1 MHLDPWTFA
10 LQTINVLILVWLLA
24 HFLFRPV
31 AAIIAARRAASDAL
45 MTDAEAARGEGH
57 GRSRRLGAA
66 APGARQ

>member
-31 AAIIAARRAASDAL
+31 TAIIAARRAASDAL
-45 MTDAEAARGEGH
+45 MADAEAARGKATAE
-57 GRSRRLGAA
+57 AA
-66 APGARQ
+66 ALAQQRQELAQ